1 MTIESEEGVEVE
13 ISEAQKPSR
22 PDPVVLDRERHCISR
37 NLIPDETLKVLY
49 RLHRSGFKAYLCG
62 GSVRDLLMTRVPKD
76 FDIATD
82 AHPMQ
87 VRRLFRNSRIIGRRF
102 RLVHVVFQDGVVEV
116 ATFRR
121 EPGVRDDGEL
131 LVTDDNTFGT
141 PEQDARRRD
150 FTINALFYNIADFS
164 IIDYAGG
171 LADLE
176 SRLIRVIG
184 DPDIR
189 FREDPV
195 RMMRAIEF
203 ASRLD
208 FEIEAATWDAII
220 QHRDEILK
228 ASPARVSEEILELL
242 RRGWSLDAFELMVE
256 TRLLESLIPGLYTS
270 LVSGEADY
278 FWRMLE
284 VLDRTIQSG
293 RQFSDG
299 VFWAV
304 LMLPGFFK
312 ALDQE
317 EASRGERLRP
327 GDAFGL
333 VRDVVAPVAARL
345 VFPSGVRHHVEQ
357 SLEAL
362 WRLQEAP
369 SDRKSQWRLVFREH
383 FGDALALFEL
393 YALSSGRSV
402 ERFREWQSFAKRVQ
416 RQEEPM
422 APPPRSPRRR
432 RRRRPS

>member
-1 MTIESEEGVEVE
+1 
-13 ISEAQKPSR
+13 
-22 PDPVVLDRERHCISR
+22 
-37 NLIPDETLKVLY
+37 
-49 RLHRSGFKAYLCG
+49 
-62 GSVRDLLMTRVPKD
+62 
-76 FDIATD
+76 
-82 AHPMQ
+82 
-87 VRRLFRNSRIIGRRF
+87 
-102 RLVHVVFQDGVVEV
+102 
-116 ATFRR
+116 
-121 EPGVRDDGEL
+121 
-131 LVTDDNTFGT
+131 
-141 PEQDARRRD
+141 
-150 FTINALFYNIADFS
+150 
-164 IIDYAGG
+164 
-171 LADLE
+171 
-176 SRLIRVIG
+176 
-184 DPDIR
+184 
-189 FREDPV
+189 
-195 RMMRAIEF
+195 
-203 ASRLD
+203 
-208 FEIEAATWDAII
+208 
-220 QHRDEILK
+220 
-228 ASPARVSEEILELL
+228 
-242 RRGWSLDAFELMVE
+242 
-256 TRLLESLIPGLYTS
+256 
-270 LVSGEADY
+270 
-278 FWRMLE
+278 MLE

>member
-1 MTIESEEGVEVE
+1 MTIDSEESVEVGVRE
-13 ISEAQKPSR
+13 NEPQAR
-22 PDPVVLDRERHCISR
+22 PVPIVVDRERHCISR
-37 NLIPDETLKVLY
+37 NLIPENILKVLY

-62 GSVRDLLMTRVPKD
+62 GSVRDLLMSRTPKD

-102 RLVHVVFQDGVVEV
+102 RLVHVVFQEGVVEV

-176 SRLIRVIG
+176 SHLIRVIG

-220 QHRDEILK
+220 RHRDEILK

-256 TRLLESLIPGLYTS
+256 TRLLESLIPGLHAS

-304 LMLPGFFK
+304 LMLPAFFK
-312 ALDQE
+312 ALEQE

-362 WRLQEAP
+362 WRVQEP
-369 SDRKSQWRLVFREH
+369 PTDRKSQWRLVFREY

-393 YALSSGRSV
+393 YALSSGSGV
-402 ERFREWQSFAKRVQ
+402 ERFREWQSFARRVQ

-422 APPPRSPRRR
+422 PAPRAPRRR
-432 RRRRPS
+432 SRRRRS

>member
-1 MTIESEEGVEVE
+1 MNIESGEG
-13 ISEAQKPSR
+13 EAPTVTERIAPSG
-22 PDPVVLDRERHCISR
+22 PVVVGREHHCISR
-37 NLIPDETLKVLY
+37 NLIPEYTLKVLY

-62 GSVRDLLMTRVPKD
+62 GSVRDLLMSRTPKD

-102 RLVHVVFQDGVVEV
+102 RLVHVVFQEGVVEV

-121 EPGVRDDGEL
+121 EPGQRDDGEL

-150 FTINALFYNIADFS
+150 FTINGLFYNIGDFS

-171 LADLE
+171 LADLDNH
-176 SRLIRVIG
+176 LIRVIG

-208 FEIEAATWDAII
+208 FEIEAETWDGII
-220 QHRDEILK
+220 RHREEILK

-256 TRLLESLIPGLYTS
+256 TRLLESLIPELYKS
-270 LVSGEADY
+270 LTSGEADY

-284 VLDRTIQSG
+284 VLDRTIQAG
-293 RQFSDG
+293 RLFGDG

-312 ALDQE
+312 AVEQE
-317 EASRGERLRP
+317 ESLRGERLRP
-327 GDAFGL
+327 GDTFGL
-333 VRDVVAPVAARL
+333 VRDVVAPVASRL

-362 WRLQEAP
+362 WRIQEVP
-369 SDRKSQWRLVFREH
+369 SDRKSQWRLVVREH

-393 YALSSGRSV
+393 HALSSGRNV
-402 ERFREWQSFAKRVQ
+402 ERFKEWQSFARRVQ
-416 RQEEPM
+416 RQDGP
-422 APPPRSPRRR
+422 PQPPRTSRRR
-432 RRRRPS
+432 RRRS

>member
-1 MTIESEEGVEVE
+1 MNIETGEREEATETEHAV
-13 ISEAQKPSR
+13 PSV
-22 PDPVVLDRERHCISR
+22 PVVVDREHHCISR
-37 NLIPDETLKVLY
+37 TLIPESTLKVLY

-62 GSVRDLLMTRVPKD
+62 GSVRDMLMSRKPKD

-102 RLVHVVFQDGVVEV
+102 RLVHVVYQEGVVEV

-121 EPGVRDDGEL
+121 EPGQRDDGEL

-150 FTINALFYNIADFS
+150 FTINGLFYNIADFS
-164 IIDYAGG
+164 IIDYVSG
-171 LADLE
+171 LADLDN
-176 SRLIRVIG
+176 RLVRVIG
-184 DPDIR
+184 DPDVR

-208 FEIEAATWDAII
+208 FEIEADTWDAIVR
-220 QHRDEILK
+220 HRDDILK
-228 ASPARVSEEILELL
+228 ASPTRVSEEILELL
-242 RRGWSLDAFELMVE
+242 RRGWSLDAFELLVE
-256 TRLLESLIPGLYTS
+256 TRLLEPLMPELFASLTS
-270 LVSGEADY
+270 GDAEYV
-278 FWRMLE
+278 WRMLE
-284 VLDRTIQSG
+284 VLDRTIQAG
-293 RQFSDG
+293 RVFGDG

-312 ALDQE
+312 AVEQE
-317 EASRGERLRP
+317 EASRGERLKP
-327 GDAFGL
+327 SDAFSL

-357 SLEAL
+357 SLESL
-362 WRLQEAP
+362 WRIQEVP

-393 YALSSGRSV
+393 HALSSGSNV
-402 ERFREWQSFAKRVQ
+402 ELFKEWKAFARRVQ
-416 RQEEPM
+416 RQEEP
-422 APPPRSPRRR
+422 APQPPRTARRR
-432 RRRRPS
+432 RRRR

>member
-1 MTIESEEGVEVE
+1 MNIETGEREEATETEHAV
-13 ISEAQKPSR
+13 PSV
-22 PDPVVLDRERHCISR
+22 PVVVDREHHCISR
-37 NLIPDETLKVLY
+37 TLIPESTLKVLY

-62 GSVRDLLMTRVPKD
+62 GSVRDMLMSRKPKD

-102 RLVHVVFQDGVVEV
+102 RLVHVVYQEGVVEV

-121 EPGVRDDGEL
+121 EPGQRDDGEL

-150 FTINALFYNIADFS
+150 FTINGLFYNIADFS
-164 IIDYAGG
+164 IIDYVSG
-171 LADLE
+171 LADLDN
-176 SRLIRVIG
+176 RLVRVIG
-184 DPDIR
+184 DPDVR

-208 FEIEAATWDAII
+208 FEIEADTWDAIVR
-220 QHRDEILK
+220 HRDDILK

-242 RRGWSLDAFELMVE
+242 RRGWSLDAFELLVE
-256 TRLLESLIPGLYTS
+256 TRLLEPLMPELFVSLTS
-270 LVSGEADY
+270 GDAEYV
-278 FWRMLE
+278 WRMLE
-284 VLDRTIQSG
+284 VLDRTIQAG
-293 RQFSDG
+293 RVFGDG

-312 ALDQE
+312 AVEQE
-317 EASRGERLRP
+317 ETSRGERLKP
-327 GDAFGL
+327 SDAFSL

-357 SLEAL
+357 SLESL
-362 WRLQEAP
+362 WRIQEVP

-393 YALSSGRSV
+393 HALSSGRNV
-402 ERFREWQSFAKRVQ
+402 ELFKEWKAFARRVQ
-416 RQEEPM
+416 RQEEP
-422 APPPRSPRRR
+422 APQPPRTARRR
-432 RRRRPS
+432 RRRR

>member
-1 MTIESEEGVEVE
+1 MSTETGEREELTETRQAV
-13 ISEAQKPSR
+13 PSA
-22 PDPVVLDRERHCISR
+22 PVVVDREQHCISR
-37 NLIPDETLKVLY
+37 TMIPESTLKVLY

-62 GSVRDLLMTRVPKD
+62 GSVRDLLMSRTPKD

-102 RLVHVVFQDGVVEV
+102 RLVHVIYQEGVAEV

-121 EPGVRDDGEL
+121 EPGQRDDGEL

-150 FTINALFYNIADFS
+150 FTINGLFYNIADFS
-164 IIDYAGG
+164 IIDYVSG
-171 LADLE
+171 LADLDN
-176 SRLIRVIG
+176 RLIRVIG
-184 DPDIR
+184 DPDLR

-208 FEIEAATWDAII
+208 FEIEADTWDAII
-220 QHRDEILK
+220 RHREEILK

-256 TRLLESLIPGLYTS
+256 TRLLEPLMPELYSSLT
-270 LVSGEADY
+270 SGEAEY
-278 FWRMLE
+278 LWRMLE

-293 RQFSDG
+293 RVFGDG

-312 ALDQE
+312 AVEQE
-317 EASRGERLRP
+317 EALRGERLKP
-327 GDAFGL
+327 SDAFGL

-362 WRLQEAP
+362 WRIQEVP

-393 YALSSGRSV
+393 HALSSGRNV
-402 ERFREWQSFAKRVQ
+402 ERFKEWQAFARRVQ
-416 RQEEPM
+416 RQEG
-422 APPPRSPRRR
+422 APPPPTRAPRRR
-432 RRRRPS
+432 RRRR

>member
-1 MTIESEEGVEVE
+1 MTIDSEEGVQVE
-13 ISEAQKPSR
+13 AAEAARPSGSA
-22 PDPVVLDRERHCISR
+22 PIVVSREHHCISR
-37 NLIPDETLKVLY
+37 NLIPDNTLKVLY

-62 GSVRDLLMTRVPKD
+62 GSVRDLLMSRTPKD

-102 RLVHVVFQDGVVEV
+102 RLVHIVFQEGVVEV

-171 LADLE
+171 LSDLE

-220 QHRDEILK
+220 RHREEILK

-256 TRLLESLIPGLYTS
+256 TRLLEPLIPGLFH
-270 LVSGEADY
+270 LLISGEADY

-304 LMLPGFFK
+304 MMLPGFFK
-312 ALDQE
+312 ALEQE

-333 VRDVVAPVAARL
+333 VREVVSPVAARL
-345 VFPSGVRHHVEQ
+345 VFPSGIRHHVEQ

-362 WRLQEAP
+362 WRLQEPP

-393 YALSSGRSV
+393 HALSSGRNV
-402 ERFREWQSFAKRVQ
+402 EGFREWQRFARRVQ
-416 RQEEPM
+416 RQDEPM
-422 APPPRSPRRR
+422 PSPRAPRRR

>member
-1 MTIESEEGVEVE
+1 MIFESGEHVEATTTE
-13 ISEAQKPSR
+13 PAA
-22 PDPVVLDRERHCISR
+22 PVVVDREHHCISR
-37 NLIPDETLKVLY
+37 TLIPESTLKVLY
-49 RLHRSGFKAYLCG
+49 RLHRSGFKAFLCG
-62 GSVRDLLMTRVPKD
+62 GSVRDLLMSRTPKD

-102 RLVHVVFQDGVVEV
+102 RLVHVVYQEGVVEV

-121 EPGVRDDGEL
+121 EPGQRDDGEL

-150 FTINALFYNIADFS
+150 FTINGLFYNIADFS
-164 IIDYAGG
+164 IIDYVSG
-171 LADLE
+171 LADLDN
-176 SRLIRVIG
+176 RLIRVIG
-184 DPDIR
+184 DPDVR

-208 FEIEAATWDAII
+208 FEIEADTWDAII
-220 QHRDEILK
+220 RHRDEILK

-256 TRLLESLIPGLYTS
+256 TRLLEPLMPELFGLLTAGDS
-270 LVSGEADY
+270 EY

-284 VLDRTIQSG
+284 VLDRTIQAG
-293 RQFSDG
+293 RVFSDG

-312 ALDQE
+312 AVEQE

-362 WRLQEAP
+362 WRIQEVP

-393 YALSSGRSV
+393 HALSSGRNV
-402 ERFREWQSFAKRVQ
+402 ERFKEWKAFARRVQ
-416 RQEEPM
+416 RHEEPEQ
-422 APPPRSPRRR
+422 PPRAPSTRRR
-432 RRRRPS
+432 RRRR